1 MSFDKNQLAE
11 LSTEEKRILAFELL
25 DSIDE
30 EFVNAPVPDWKRKLI
45 QERVESDIKN
55 TSDVM
60 PWSGLRKKYF
70 GKWTK
75 KSYFEDRLKLTLMK
89 YSFGMKNKKSVS
101 VSNFWKNLKMPLIKL
116 VIILIKLHILR
127 QMQAVLLLKNFL
139 IRLLIEQMKYKGK
152 YVL

>member
-60 PWSGLRKKYF
+60 P
-70 GKWTK
+70 
-75 KSYFEDRLKLTLMK
+75 
-89 YSFGMKNKKSVS
+89 
-101 VSNFWKNLKMPLIKL
+101 
-116 VIILIKLHILR
+116 
-127 QMQAVLLLKNFL
+127 
-139 IRLLIEQMKYKGK
+139 
-152 YVL
+152 